1 MAHSKAVKRIGRY
14 LLETKDKGIIMSAN
28 DKDMECF
35 VDADFAGNWRKE
47 DAADDPLT
55 ARSRTGYLVTVA
67 GCPTLWHSKLQ
78 TETVLSTTEAEY
90 VALSESMRDVLPL
103 MELLEELRKK
113 GFAEASAKPT
123 VKCTAFEDNEG
134 AINLAKTPKLRPR
147 TKHINNKYHHF
158 REQVQ
163 LGKVDVQHIATKQ
176 QLADLLTKPLPELQ
190 FIYLRDLIMG
200 KE

>member
-1 MAHSKAVKRIGRY
+1 MIFKI
-14 LLETKDKGIIMSAN
+14 N
-28 DKDMECF
+28 DTFEMDLY
-35 VDADFAGNWRKE
+35 VDADFCRLFRQEANN
-47 DAADDPLT
+47 DPNSV
-55 ARSRTGYLVTVA
+55 RSRTGYVITLC
-67 GCPTLWHSKLQ
+67 GCPLLWRSALQ
-78 TETVLSTTEAEY
+78 TLLSQSTLEAEY

-103 MELLEELRKK
+103 MELLEELRQK
-113 GFAEASAKPT
+113 GFAEASAAPK

-134 AINLAKTPKLRPR
+134 AISLAKTPRLRPR

-163 LGKVDVQHIATKQ
+163 LGKVDVQHIATEQ
-176 QLADLLTKPLPELQ
+176 QLADLFTKPLPELQ